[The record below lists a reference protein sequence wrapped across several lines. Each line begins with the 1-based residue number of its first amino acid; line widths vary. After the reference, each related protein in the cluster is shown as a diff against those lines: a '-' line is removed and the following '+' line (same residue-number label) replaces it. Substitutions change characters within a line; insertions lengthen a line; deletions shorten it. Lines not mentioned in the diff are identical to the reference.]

1 MAFSTSVS
9 TKGGDKLKAALKKAE
24 EARRSKV
31 KVGFFSTAR
40 YDDGQPVAEVA
51 ALQEFGGGNVPERP
65 FFRQSIAIIEN
76 ELPGKLAKIID
87 PATMTVDAAA
97 ADKIGE
103 YAKDVI
109 QGRIADF
116 QDPGNAEATI
126 LAKGKDD
133 PLVLSGKMADS
144 VSYETE

>member
-1 MAFSTSVS
+1 MAFTTSVS
-9 TKGGDKLKAALKKAE
+9 SKGGDKLKAALKKAE

-31 KVGFFSTAR
+31 KVGFFSSAR
-40 YDDGQPVAEVA
+40 YEDGQPVAEVA
-51 ALQEFGGGNVPERP
+51 AIQEFGGGNVPERP
-65 FFRQSIAIIEN
+65 FFRQAIAIMED

-87 PATMTVDAAA
+87 PTTMTVDAAA

-103 YAKDVI
+103 YAAGVVRD
-109 QGRIADF
+109 RIRDF
-116 QDPGNAEATI
+116 QDPGNAESTI

-133 PLVLSGKMADS
+133 PLVRSGKMMNS

>member
-1 MAFSTSVS
+1 MAFSTGVKTS
-9 TKGGDKLKAALKKAE
+9 GGKKLEATLKKAE

-31 KVGFFSTAR
+31 RVGFFSDAKFE
-40 YDDGQPVAEVA
+40 DGKPVAEVA
-51 ALQEFGGGNVPERP
+51 AYQEFGTAAIPERP
-65 FFRQSIAIIEN
+65 FFRQSIAIMED

-116 QDPGNAEATI
+116 QDPPNSENTI
-126 LAKGKDD
+126 LDKGKDD
-133 PLVLSGKMADS
+133 PLVRTKKMHDS